1 MSRKAKVR
9 LDRLIVQRG
18 LVPSCGVGRREI
30 LAGNIF
36 VDGMR
41 EDKPGTMI
49 REDSE
54 VTLEQRG
61 PRYASRGGEK
71 LAHALEAF
79 EINVEGRV
87 AVDVGAS
94 TGGFT
99 DVLLKAG
106 ATRVYSVD
114 VGYGQL
120 AWELQKDP
128 RVVVHD
134 RTNARYIT
142 PDMFDPR
149 PDFATVD
156 VSFISLS
163 KILPPLYEVLLEEGR
178 VVCLVKPQFEAGREK
193 VGKRGVVRNPVVH
206 ADVLRSVYGYA
217 RDAGYQ
223 VFEYTWSPITGPQ
236 GNIEFFAYLGKA
248 EEDPDRG
255 LRGIAEPDLDDAIDA
270 IVSQAHEVHGR
281 RKG

>member
-1 MSRKAKVR
+1 MSRQAKIR

-18 LVPSCGVGRREI
+18 LVLNPGAGRREI
-30 LAGNIF
+30 LAGNVF

-49 REDSE
+49 REDAE
-54 VTLEQRG
+54 VTLAERG

-71 LAHALEAF
+71 LVRALEVF
-79 EINVEGRV
+79 EANVEGRI
-87 AVDVGAS
+87 AIDIGAS

-99 DVLLKAG
+99 DVLLRAG
-106 ATRVYSVD
+106 ATKVYSVD

-120 AWELQKDP
+120 AWELRQDP
-128 RVVVHD
+128 RVVVFD

-156 VSFISLS
+156 VSFISLFR
-163 KILPPLYEVLLEEGR
+163 ILPPLYEVLLEEGR

-193 VGKRGVVRNPVVH
+193 VGRRGVVRNPAVH

-217 RDAGYQ
+217 RDSGYH
-223 VFEYTWSPITGPQ
+223 VFGYTWSPITGPQ

-248 EEDPDRG
+248 EDERNGG
-255 LRGIAEPDLDDAIDA
+255 LCGIAEADLDDVVEA
-270 IVSQAHEVHGR
+270 IVSQAHETHGR
-281 RKG
+281 R

>member
-1 MSRKAKVR
+1 MSRQAKER

-18 LVPSCGVGRREI
+18 LVPSCGAGRRQI
-30 LAGNIF
+30 LAGN
-36 VDGMR
+36 VLVNGMR

-49 REDSE
+49 REDAE
-54 VTLEQRG
+54 VTLEERG

-71 LAHALEAF
+71 LAHALEALDV
-79 EINVEGRV
+79 NVEGCT
-87 AVDVGAS
+87 AIDIGAS

-99 DVLLKAG
+99 DVLLRAG
-106 ATRVYSVD
+106 ARRVYSVD

-120 AWELQKDP
+120 AWELRQDP
-128 RVVVHD
+128 RVVVFD

-163 KILPPLYEVLLEEGR
+163 KILPPLHEVLLEEGR

-193 VGKRGVVRNPVVH
+193 VGKRGVVRNPTVH
-206 ADVLRSVYGYA
+206 ADVLRAVYGYA

-248 EEDPDRG
+248 EEGRNG
-255 LRGIAEPDLDDAIDA
+255 ELRGIAEADLDEVVEA
-270 IVSQAHEVHGR
+270 IVSQAHEIHGR
-281 RKG
+281 R